1 MGNTTLRNIAIV
13 GGIVLFVPAFVIS
26 PALGVFFAVI
36 LILGFIA
43 AQRMLG
49 ASEVRLKK
57 DNVGYLLNRMWI
69 PVRDELSEVVRRGG
83 SVTSATSVW
92 SSVPNLYKQETP
104 TTFHQGMERYVNQRA
119 QAAALVASV
128 TATEES
134 RQQQE
139 IEQQKLLFTSR
150 ELLEDA
156 RKAIYFIPGSEAA
169 VRRAEAARPSPSAQ
183 RPSPSATRPSAGSTV
198 GTAPAAPASRSAQAQ
213 TATPVRTISWRPEPS
228 RPAPASM
235 RTAESPRTPSAPK
248 PPSRPAPTPLR
259 ISDTPRTPEPAVAPP
274 TPPEPMP
281 SAPPSVPPVPSPITA
296 SAPEP
301 AVAAPA
307 PPEPPVP
314 PSVPPVPS
322 PSTAS
327 APEPAEPPKP
337 PEPAVVT
344 PSPREPEPVAT
355 RSEPPGDLRL
365 DVASVCEALFDPKIM
380 SYEANR
386 LFDDRYKDATV
397 RWKGTTRRANVYSYD
412 FDFGDG
418 GGTKAEFD
426 IYEVKQQYGSRTV
439 KAFVQ
444 LPTEAADDI
453 GARIGEDVQFEGRLI
468 SCEGSARRL
477 YVADARMVD

>member
-13 GGIVLFVPAFVIS
+13 GGIVLFVPAFVID
-26 PALGVFFAVI
+26 PALGVVFAVI
-36 LILGFIA
+36 LLLGFIV
-43 AQRMLG
+43 AQRTIG
-49 ASEVRLKK
+49 TSEVRTKK
-57 DNVGYLLNRMWI
+57 DNVDDLLNRMWI

-92 SSVPNLYKQETP
+92 TSVPNLYKQETP
-104 TTFHQGMERYVNQRA
+104 ATFHQGMERYVNQRA

-139 IEQQKLLFTSR
+139 IEQQKLLFMSR
-150 ELLEDA
+150 ELLEEA
-156 RKAIYFIPGSEAA
+156 RKAINFIPGSEAA
-169 VRRAEAARPSPSAQ
+169 VRRAEAA

-213 TATPVRTISWRPEPS
+213 TATPARTISWRPEPS

-235 RTAESPRTPSAPK
+235 RSSETARMPSLPK

-307 PPEPPVP
+307 PPEPQVP

-327 APEPAEPPKP
+327 APEPAEAIMP
-337 PEPAVVT
+337 PEPAVT
-344 PSPREPEPVAT
+344 APAPREPEPAST
-355 RSEPPGDLRL
+355 PNEPPGDLRL

-386 LFDDRYKDATV
+386 LFDDLYKDATV

-412 FDFGDG
+412 FNFGDG

-426 IYEVKQQYGSRTV
+426 VYEVKQQYGSRTV

-444 LPTEAADDI
+444 LPEDAAADL

-477 YVADARMVD
+477 YVLDARMVS